1 MFKNFIGEFKKFAM
15 RGNVI
20 DMAVGI
26 IIGAA
31 FGKIVDSLV
40 KDIIMPPIGLLLG
53 KVDFTNLYFTL
64 KDGVKPGPYDS
75 LVAAQN
81 AGAVTMNV
89 GVFINVLISFVIVA
103 FAVFILIKALN
114 NIQAKL
120 DKKEAADAAKAAPD
134 TKKCP
139 FCCTDI
145 PVKAT
150 RCPHCTSELS
160 EK

>member
-1 MFKNFIGEFKKFAM
+1 
-15 RGNVI
+15 
-20 DMAVGI
+20 MAVLTVTQINRYISFKLKDDRNLQGI
-26 IIGAA
+26 M
-31 FGKIVDSLV
+31 V
-40 KDIIMPPIGLLLG
+40 KGEISN
-53 KVDFTNLYFTL
+53 FTNHYRTGHLYFTL